1 MNITINYEK
10 PRKVKNPC
18 LRKGDV
24 KSQQELLNEIIQ
36 IATKEIG
43 INTPCI
49 INENHMRNACIE
61 GLARRILNVSRKNR
75 TVEKNE
81 SDIAL
86 IKDIIVKI
94 TKKYAVIDYG
104 SCITILQEVDL
115 ENLSKRAI
123 TMALRDLCNE
133 GILREK
139 RISVVKV
146 ENGGHWGRVVKT
158 VYERI

>member
-10 PRKVKNPC
+10 PREVKNPC

-36 IATKEIG
+36 IATREID

-49 INENHMRNACIE
+49 INENNVRNACIE

-75 TVEKNE
+75 IVEKNE

-86 IKDIIVKI
+86 IKDIIIKI
-94 TKKYAVIDYG
+94 TKKYDVIDYN
-104 SCITILQEVDL
+104 SCTTILREVDL
-115 ENLSKRAI
+115 ENLSGRAV
-123 TMALRDLCNE
+123 TMALRDLCNI

-139 RISVVKV
+139 RISVKTRD
-146 ENGGHWGRVVKT
+146 ERGRIGRVVKT

>member
-10 PRKVKNPC
+10 PREVKNPC

-36 IATKEIG
+36 IATREID
-43 INTPCI
+43 INTPYI

-75 TVEKNE
+75 IVEKNE

-94 TKKYAVIDYG
+94 TKKYDVIDYS

-123 TMALRDLCNE
+123 TMALRDLYNE